1 MKIAIISGSVRKG
14 RKSHQV
20 AIELQKRFIQS
31 GYLQTVLIDL
41 AGAPLPVLEEERY
54 NMHPAPT
61 PAMIDI
67 HHKLNDADAIIFLSP
82 EYHGGYT
89 GALKN
94 AVDYYWSEFQKKPIG
109 VVATSSGRFGGINTS
124 TQLQQ
129 LVLALG
135 AYPMPLKLLVPTVQL
150 VFDDQGVIK
159 DELISKNIDK
169 YIAEFTWFADAI
181 VSKKHRA
188 TEKENSLKN

>member
-1 MKIAIISGSVRKG
+1 MKITIISGSVRKG

-20 AIELQKRFIQS
+20 ALELQKRFTKVEGVAFDI
-31 GYLQTVLIDL
+31 VDL
-41 AGAPLPVLEEERY
+41 AESQLPVLEDERY
-54 NMHPAPT
+54 QMHASPSA
-61 PAMIDI
+61 AMVEI

-82 EYHGGYT
+82 EYHGSYT

-129 LVLALG
+129 LVLSLG
-135 AYPMPLKLLVPTVQL
+135 AYPMPLKLLVPQVQL
-150 VFDDQGVIK
+150 AFNEEGNLT
-159 DELISKNIDK
+159 DETLAKNIDK
-169 YIAEFTWFADAI
+169 YVAEFTWFADAI
-181 VSKKHRA
+181 VSKKQRA
-188 TEKENSLKN
+188 TGK